1 VPTKLRADHIPFH
14 TVNPLFTS
22 EHILGLGEAVSDKK
36 TLFRHSRALM
46 CTALSAEVVGGC
58 IEGEASGG
66 KESVVGWTRASS
78 GDTRDVRKERLEL
91 SVVVVSGSVFISTST
106 LSPASMSS
114 SGKQENIRQ

>member
-1 VPTKLRADHIPFH
+1 M
-14 TVNPLFTS
+14 
-22 EHILGLGEAVSDKK
+22 LGLGEAVSDKK

-58 IEGEASGG
+58 IEGAASGG

-91 SVVVVSGSVFISTST
+91 SVVVVSGSVFMSTSI

-114 SGKQENIRQ
+114 ARK